1 MPITMRAVLTREPG
15 RMEAVEL
22 PAPVLDRDSAVL
34 LRPEAV
40 GLCGSDVHLFHGD
53 LGAKPS
59 GGSLYPR
66 IQGHELSCIVEAFAG
81 AGEGLDV
88 GERVA
93 VMPVFACGECYP
105 CTTGRPNVCSRLQVL
120 GVHVDGGLADRLVV
134 PRSHV
139 FPTGDLAAELTAF
152 VEPVSVAVHAVRR
165 GRVAPG
171 EHVVVYGAGPIGQAV
186 CLAAKAA
193 GAIVAVVEPLA
204 NRRTIGPAA
213 VADLVVDPF
222 SSPTAELLSE
232 WSEGS
237 GPEVVLD
244 TTAVPGAFRQ
254 ALDVVTHGGRVV
266 VVGLTDRE
274 VSFPYGLPAH
284 KELDILG
291 TSCCDRDDFAAAI
304 RLVSGA
310 RDTLGPLITQQ
321 FPLERTAEALAFVA
335 EHPEQSM
342 KVLVRVG
349 ATDTP

>member
-1 MPITMRAVLTREPG
+1 MRAVLTREPG
-15 RMEAVEL
+15 RMDTVEL
-22 PAPVLDRDSAVL
+22 PPPALDGEGMVL

-40 GLCGSDVHLFHGD
+40 GLCGSDVHLLHGD

-59 GGSLYPR
+59 GDGLYPR
-66 IQGHELSCIVEAFAG
+66 IQGHELSCVVEAFAG
-81 AGEGLDV
+81 TGDGLAV

-93 VMPVFACGECYP
+93 VMPILACGECYP
-105 CTTGRPNVCSRLQVL
+105 CLTGRPNVCSRLQVL
-120 GVHVDGGLADRLVV
+120 GVHVDGGLADRLAVA
-134 PRSHV
+134 RGQV
-139 FPTGDLAAELTAF
+139 FPTGDLSAELTAF

-165 GRVAPG
+165 GRVAAG

-186 CLAAKAA
+186 CLAAAAA
-193 GAIVAVVEPLA
+193 GALVAVVEPLA

-213 VADLVVDPF
+213 GADLVVDPF
-222 SSPTAELLSE
+222 ASPAAALLKE
-232 WSEGS
+232 WAGGS

-274 VSFPYGLPAH
+274 VSFPVGLPAH

-291 TSCCDRDDFAAAI
+291 TSCCDADDFAAAI

-310 RDTLGPLITQQ
+310 REALAPLITRQ

-342 KVLVRVG
+342 KVLVRIDG
-349 ATDTP
+349 PAAS